1 MGLIKSIKKR
11 IKRYNERRADC
22 KFKKDLEDDIE
33 TFFNSNES
41 GITEVK
47 RERVNC
53 FSYFISSKNCDFTL
67 HFIFSF

>member
-47 RERVNC
+47 RERE
-53 FSYFISSKNCDFTL
+53 S
-67 HFIFSF
+67 